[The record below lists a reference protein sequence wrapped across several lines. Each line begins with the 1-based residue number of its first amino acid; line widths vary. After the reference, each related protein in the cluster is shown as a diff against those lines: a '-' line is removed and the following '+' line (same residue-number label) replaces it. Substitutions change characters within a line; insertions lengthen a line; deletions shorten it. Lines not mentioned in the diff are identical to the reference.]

1 LRRQGQD
8 RQLWQYECLAD
19 FGGHT
24 IGIRCRREQCA
35 FRVSQN
41 VGILSYLVGSKQ
53 KTLPRFMKTL
63 LLSLAAISIVIF
75 NARTETGAN
84 SDAAFKEQLVKLEKQ
99 SWEPWKNHDGEFFQD
114 FLSDDHVEIGSNG
127 VTSKT
132 SIVAGVASAVCQV
145 RSYSV
150 DHFELKLLDKNA
162 ALLTY
167 RETQDTLCNGNAVP
181 TPCWVSSLY
190 MKRGDRWMNV
200 VYQQTQIAR

>member
-1 LRRQGQD
+1 MTESSFRIFFR
-8 RQLWQYECLAD
+8 
-19 FGGHT
+19 T
-24 IGIRCRREQCA
+24 ITSRSA
-35 FRVSQN
+35 
-41 VGILSYLVGSKQ
+41 
-53 KTLPRFMKTL
+53 P
-63 LLSLAAISIVIF
+63 
-75 NARTETGAN
+75 TE
-84 SDAAFKEQLVKLEKQ
+84 
-99 SWEPWKNHDGEFFQD
+99 
-114 FLSDDHVEIGSNG
+114 

-150 DHFELKLLDKNA
+150 DHFELKLLDKTT

>member
-1 LRRQGQD
+1 
-8 RQLWQYECLAD
+8 
-19 FGGHT
+19 
-24 IGIRCRREQCA
+24 
-35 FRVSQN
+35 
-41 VGILSYLVGSKQ
+41 
-53 KTLPRFMKTL
+53 MKTL

-99 SWEPWKNHDGEFFQD
+99 SWEAWKNHDGKFFQD

-150 DHFELKLLDKNA
+150 DHFELKLLDKNTA
-162 ALLTY
+162 ILTY
-167 RETQDTLCNGNAVP
+167 RERQDTLCNGNAVP